1 MRLTTVH
8 SMTKVRRDE
17 PFPNGAEAVV
27 VKAARNQVALGQVV
41 LRASEDIRQVTVA
54 AGPLTGPPG
63 SRPLTVELAQAAYV
77 EVREPTT
84 PAFGPGWYPD
94 ALLPVATSL
103 DLAAE
108 ANQSL
113 WLRIRVPEAQQA
125 GHYRGQLEIGGRSI
139 PVSVEVWDVTLP
151 RAGHC
156 LTAFAIWYDQ
166 LFEHY
171 GVTPASA
178 EAAALAE
185 QFYWFQVDHR
195 LPPDDLPVSA
205 DLSAAEWLAEAERFL
220 GDSRV
225 VAYRIP
231 FRADDPERTRQIV
244 AGLRERRWLDRGYF
258 YLDEIDEPTAG
269 GTAEPVGG
277 EDRVRA
283 LCELL
288 EDIAPGVPH
297 LVTAEPVPELEGAVR
312 TWVPLFDRFDPDD
325 AEVRARR
332 GERFWWYGCIL
343 PTHPYP
349 TYHID
354 DDLLAARI
362 VPWMMHRY
370 RIVGSL
376 YWSTTIYRKWAGD
389 GYVDRDPW
397 ADPVAWPGA
406 NGDGFLVYP
415 GPDGPVPSLRLEA
428 IRAGQEDYEL
438 LWLLE
443 RALEAAADRAGIDG
457 FDACAVMEPLHA
469 RLFGS
474 TSDFTRDPRRLD
486 AVRAE
491 VVAQLVRLRQ
501 PDATPDLDGTAA
513 HDPHPSADKDA
524 VNWIATTL
532 DPRGWRAHRAEVEVR
547 GDRLEVSAERAG
559 DDTPHLIWRG
569 DPALEDG
576 DVLEFEVENPGV
588 RSFAL
593 YVAFHRD
600 DGVRHEAA
608 RAMAVAGARRTG
620 RVPLRLALFP
630 PRAVSGVEIGI
641 MHHQPPADLVIIGV
655 RVSRLGRTQRR
666 AS

>member
-1 MRLTTVH
+1 MRLTAVH
-8 SMTKVRRDE
+8 SMTKVRRDQ
-17 PFPNGAEAVV
+17 PFPSGADVV
-27 VKAARNQVALGQVV
+27 EVKAARNQVALGQVV
-41 LRASEDIRQVTVA
+41 LRASEDVRDVTVA

-63 SRPLTVELAQAAYV
+63 SRPLEVELARAAYV
-77 EVREPTT
+77 EVRQPTT
-84 PAFGPGWYPD
+84 PAFEPGWYPD
-94 ALLPVATSL
+94 ALLPVTTSL
-103 DLAAE
+103 DLAAGV
-108 ANQSL
+108 NQSL
-113 WLRIRVPEAQQA
+113 WLRVRVPEDQEA
-125 GHYRGQLEIGGRSI
+125 GHYVGRLDVDGRGV

-156 LTAFAIWYDQ
+156 PTAFAIWYDQ
-166 LFEHY
+166 LFRHY
-171 GVTPASA
+171 GVTPTSP
-178 EAAALAE
+178 EAGALAE
-185 QFYWFQVDHR
+185 RFYWFQVDHR
-195 LPPDDLPVSA
+195 LPPDDLPVPA
-205 DLSAAEWLAEAERFL
+205 DLPAAEWLAEAERFL

-269 GTAEPVGG
+269 GTGEPVGG
-277 EDRVRA
+277 EARVRA

-325 AEVRARR
+325 AAVRARR

-343 PTHPYP
+343 PTHPHP

-370 RIVGSL
+370 RIVGNL
-376 YWSTTIYRKWAGD
+376 YWSTTIYGKWAGD

-397 ADPVAWPGA
+397 SDPVAWPGA

-428 IRAGQEDYEL
+428 VRAGQEDYEL

-443 RALEAAADRAGIDG
+443 QALETSAERAGVDG
-457 FDACAVMEPLHA
+457 FDARAVMEPLHA
-469 RLFGS
+469 RLFAS

-491 VVAQLVRLRQ
+491 MVAHLVRLRR
-501 PDATPDLDGTAA
+501 PDATPDLGDTVAR
-513 HDPHPSADKDA
+513 DPHPTADEAPAEPVAMMLDA
-524 VNWIATTL
+524 E
-532 DPRGWRAHRAEVEVR
+532 GWRAHRAEVEVR
-547 GDRLEVSAERAG
+547 GDRLEIRAERAG
-559 DDTPHLIWRG
+559 DDTPHLIWSG
-569 DPALEDG
+569 DPALEKG
-576 DVLEFEVENPGV
+576 DVLEFEVDNAGV

-600 DGVRHEAA
+600 DGTRHEAA
-608 RAMAVAGARRTG
+608 RTMAIAGARRTV

-630 PRAVSGVEIGI
+630 PSAVSGIEIGV
-641 MHHQPPADLVIIGV
+641 MHHQPPADLVLTAV
-655 RVSRLGRTQRR
+655 RVVRVGHGQRR